1 MPWPLPGG
9 KLRMRGL
16 LRSILLLGVV
26 AGGGYAGVRAWPIGE
41 DAPRIT
47 LNGDVRR
54 GAYLARAAGCVACHT
69 DTAADGPALAGGAPL
84 DTPFGSFVPPNITPD
99 FEHGI
104 GDWTPDDLARA
115 LREGISPDGQPY
127 YPAFPFE
134 FYAGF
139 SDQDIADLWAALATV
154 PAVAETRAESSVGF
168 PFSIRSGLKPW
179 RAAAMREAE
188 SAPVL
193 GRSDEWNRG
202 RELVEGAAHCGACH
216 TGRGLMG
223 GLDAESFGG
232 NDDLPGGSAA
242 PSIRAEDLKEGGWTA
257 NALAYALET
266 GITPSGDVFGG
277 SMAEVVEQGTS
288 FLDESDRRAMAAYL
302 LNPTLRP
309 VTPATDEVAQLR

>member
-1 MPWPLPGG
+1 
-9 KLRMRGL
+9 MRGL
-16 LRSILLLGVV
+16 LRSVILLAALT
-26 AGGGYAGVRAWPIGE
+26 GGGYAGLRAWPIGE
-41 DAPRIT
+41 DASRIT
-47 LNGDVRR
+47 LDGDARR

-69 DTAADGPALAGGAPL
+69 DTAAQGPAMAGGAPL

-99 FEHGI
+99 FTHGI
-104 GDWTPDDLARA
+104 GGWSKYDLARA
-115 LREGISPDGQPY
+115 LREGISPEGQPY

-154 PAVAETRAESSVGF
+154 PPVAETRGENDMRF
-168 PFSIRSGLKPW
+168 PFSMRSGLKLW
-179 RAAAMREAE
+179 RATALLEAE

-193 GRSDEWNRG
+193 GRSDDWNRG

-216 TGRGLMG
+216 TGRGLLG
-223 GLDAESFGG
+223 GLDADSFGG

-242 PSIRAEDLKEGGWTA
+242 PSIRAADLKEDGWTA
-257 NALAYALET
+257 SALAYALET

-288 FLDESDRRAMAAYL
+288 FLDEADRRAIATYL
-302 LNPTLRP
+302 LDAAP
-309 VTPATDEVAQLR
+309 VPSDPDALAQLR

>member
-1 MPWPLPGG
+1 M
-9 KLRMRGL
+9 
-16 LRSILLLGVV
+16 GVV
-26 AGGGYAGVRAWPIGE
+26 TGGGYAGLRAWPIGE

-47 LNGDVRR
+47 LDGDVRR

-104 GDWTPDDLARA
+104 GSWTPDDLARA
-115 LREGISPDGQPY
+115 LREGVSPEGEPY

-179 RAAAMREAE
+179 RASAMREAE
-188 SAPVL
+188 SRPVL

-216 TGRGLMG
+216 TGRGLLG

-242 PSIRAEDLKEGGWTA
+242 PSIRAADLTEGGWTA
-257 NALAYALET
+257 SALAYALET
-266 GITPSGDVFGG
+266 GITPSGDVLGG
-277 SMAEVVEQGTS
+277 SMTEVVEQGSS
-288 FLDESDRRAMAAYL
+288 FLDESDRRAIATYL
-302 LNPTLRP
+302 LDPETKPSSLNAL
-309 VTPATDEVAQLR
+309 AQLR

>member
-1 MPWPLPGG
+1 
-9 KLRMRGL
+9 MRGL

-26 AGGGYAGVRAWPIGE
+26 TGGGYAGLRVWPIGE

-47 LNGDVRR
+47 LDGDVRR

-69 DTAADGPALAGGAPL
+69 DAAADGPALAGGAPL
-84 DTPFGSFVPPNITPD
+84 DTPFGSFVPPNITTD

-115 LREGISPDGQPY
+115 LREGIAPDGQPY

-154 PAVAETRAESSVGF
+154 PAVAETRAENDVEF

-188 SAPVL
+188 GGPVL

-216 TGRGLMG
+216 TGRGLLG

-242 PSIRAEDLKEGGWTA
+242 PSIRAEDLKQGGWTA
-257 NALAYALET
+257 SAVAYALET

-302 LNPTLRP
+302 LDPTPRP
-309 VTPATDEVAQLR
+309 MMLATDEMAQLR